1 MPKRTYTDEDRER
14 ARVAWETNGRSVR
27 ATARDTGIPL
37 ATVQAWIVAWE
48 NPPPPPIAS
57 PDVYEQV
64 YEAIRTE
71 KKAEVIEAAWR
82 VAKAAFE
89 EALAKL
95 PEASARDAATVA
107 GIAVDKAQLLSG
119 DPTERLAID
128 WDNLTEEQ
136 EEQLARGVP
145 PKKVLGRA
153 ITA

>member
-1 MPKRTYTDEDRER
+1 MGKRIYTDEDRER
-14 ARVAWETNGRSVR
+14 ARVAWELNGHSVR
-27 ATARDTGIPL
+27 ATARDAGIPL

-48 NPPPPPIAS
+48 NPPPVPIA
-57 PDVYEQV
+57 PPEVYGQV
-64 YEAIRTE
+64 YDAIRTE

-95 PEASARDAATVA
+95 PDANARDAATVA

-128 WDNLTEEQ
+128 WDSLTEEQ

-145 PKKVLGRA
+145 AKKVLGRA
-153 ITA
+153 LTA